1 MKTLRITKNLES
13 NLRKKYLNN
22 INTDADLVSLV
33 GVQYDR
39 VVVDVDS
46 SKNDSKTVYEHD
58 GTSWVFIAKVSDV
71 EHELIFTEDR
81 DIYIT
86 DKDRKLMKMGD
97 VLPFEDIDDIVAKD
111 PAILN
116 KLFIT
121 KKGKIYFYNED
132 GEYKLVSGGG
142 GAGGTTRLADV
153 NAYAD
158 IATSYPK
165 PDDYSAV
172 VVLSDENHDGQKT
185 WYIYEENVWNY
196 QGIYFPET
204 LEIKISLANTRE
216 LDILADTDYTLPLA
230 YLVGKDHLEIY
241 LDGELL
247 TKDTDYVEVGTDSY
261 MSTTI
266 QFKNTI
272 PIESRLMFKRV
283 VSSYMGDSMISRMS
297 KESWMKYFEEAYSDF
312 DNKIL
317 TNSLKIVSAILG
329 QPISG
334 IIQDVSEI
342 VKDCYYLDKDSN
354 NIYLAKLNKTSTW
367 ITPVPSDFII
377 VNLFSNHQ
385 KSYKAKVTFYIGLDD
400 SVTIVDSYNIGSV
413 LRQSAG
419 KFRINFSVP
428 LDTDRFTVALANRMD
443 EDSNENAYTARIARG
458 YTHNINYI
466 DIVHGHYNAGNF
478 YNDPGI
484 ISVTIF

>member
-71 EHELIFTEDR
+71 EHELVFTEDR
-81 DIYIT
+81 NVYIT

-142 GAGGTTRLADV
+142 GAGGTNRLADV
-153 NAYAD
+153 DTYAD
-158 IATSYPK
+158 IATTYPK

-196 QGIYFPET
+196 QGVYFPET

-216 LDILADTDYTLPLA
+216 LDILADTDYTLPLE
-230 YLVGKDHLEIY
+230 YLVGKGHLEIY

-247 TKDTDYVEVGTDSY
+247 VKDTDYAEVGTDSY

-283 VSSYMGDSMISRMS
+283 VSSYIGDSMISRMS

-312 DNKIL
+312 DNKIKEVGL
-317 TNSLKIVSAILG
+317 TL
-329 QPISG
+329 
-334 IIQDVSEI
+334 
-342 VKDCYYLDKDSN
+342 VKN
-354 NIYLAKLNKTSTW
+354 RTPEVINITSTTKTLQELE
-367 ITPVPSDFII
+367 INKPVGYQYLVRKIGAGTNVIEIKIGDGTVEKIS
-377 VNLFSNHQ
+377 
-385 KSYKAKVTFYIGLDD
+385 KSGL
-400 SVTIVDSYNIGSV
+400 T
-413 LRQSAG
+413 LL
-419 KFRINFSVP
+419 RINSA
-428 LDTDRFTVALANRMD
+428 FTTSCN
-443 EDSNENAYTARIARG
+443 SFIG
-458 YTHNINYI
+458 
-466 DIVHGHYNAGNF
+466 F
-478 YNDPGI
+478 
-484 ISVTIF
+484 